1 MRQVRLTLVIRHHSV
16 VKSCFRRSAYRASA
30 WIVAALL
37 PCFAVTA
44 SAQVVRCVD
53 AAGNITYQDA
63 PCEKG
68 QAARN
73 VTLPS
78 AETRDTAGAWEA
90 AARDGRVIKG
100 MPKRWV
106 IRARGTP
113 LEIRPGSAREDATEI
128 WRYVGR
134 DGSLLVGF
142 AGSDVQWIRDE
153 SARRSEPVPASPLS
167 SSAAR
172 GPENRR
178 FVIAGRYCEHVI
190 AEIGP
195 PDRQEPIALSAGEA
209 GFRFF
214 YEPVAGDSLMRTVFS
229 CIGGKVADVERTVVR

>member
-1 MRQVRLTLVIRHHSV
+1 M
-16 VKSCFRRSAYRASA
+16 KYCFRRLANRAFA
-30 WIVAALL
+30 WIVVGLL
-37 PCFAVTA
+37 PCLAVTA

-63 PCEKG
+63 PCERG
-68 QAARN
+68 QTARN

-78 AETRDTAGAWEA
+78 AETRDNAAAWEA

-113 LEIRPGSAREDATEI
+113 LEIRPGSARDDATEI

-142 AGSDVQWIRDE
+142 AGSDVQWIRDD
-153 SARRSEPVPASPLS
+153 SARRSEPVSASPS
-167 SSAAR
+167 TASAVR

-195 PDRQEPIALSAGEA
+195 PDRQEPLAFAAGEA

-214 YEPVAGDSLMRTVFS
+214 YEPVTGDPQMRTVFS